1 MSRNYYVS
9 GQHNVTCDACSRK
22 IKAGISKQRWDGFRV
37 CPSCFEERHPQDFVR
52 ARQDK
57 ISVSFSRPIP
67 TLTFTDVPYID
78 TGNNVC
84 TFSGRQAI
92 PMEGIPGCM
101 IPNKNMIG
109 I

>member
-1 MSRNYYVS
+1 MHNYYKA
-9 GQHNVTCDACSRK
+9 GEWNVTCDVCSQK
-22 IKAGISKQRWDGFRV
+22 IKSSIMKHRWDGFMV
-37 CPSCFEERHPQDFVR
+37 CPSCFETRHPQDFVR

-101 IPNKNMIG
+101 IPSKINAG
-109 I
+109 L